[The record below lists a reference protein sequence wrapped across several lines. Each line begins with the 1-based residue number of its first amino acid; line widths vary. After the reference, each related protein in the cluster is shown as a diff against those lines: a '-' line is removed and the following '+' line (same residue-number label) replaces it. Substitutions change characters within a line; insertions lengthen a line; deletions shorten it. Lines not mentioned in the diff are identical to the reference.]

1 MEFGFDFCEV
11 EAGLVTYK
19 LKCMTQEIN
28 KEIPTLNFLCQPG
41 TLMLEII
48 IGSSSLFQAQFPSSE
63 FNEQI

>member
-28 KEIPTLNFLCQPG
+28 KEIPTLNVLCQPG
-41 TLMLEII
+41 TLTLEII
-48 IGSSSLFQAQFPSSE
+48 IGSSSLFQA
-63 FNEQI
+63 